1 MRNIELKKQPLFQ
14 STLGDLV
21 EVLKEELGFASES
34 GNDEK
39 GNTFPSGSKH
49 YVRGMKELAVAL
61 HCSISTA
68 QRIKSSGVIDAA
80 ISQNGKVVVIDV
92 ERALDILRVSNK
104 KWGRKYSQV
113 INRNRQFRWEI
124 RRLFSTVELSVHK
137 SRKNL

>member
-1 MRNIELKKQPLFQ
+1 MKDTLLKEKPLFQ

-21 EVLKEELGFASES
+21 EVLKEELGFASD
-34 GNDEK
+34 NI
-39 GNTFPSGSKH
+39 FPSGGKH
-49 YVRGMKELAVAL
+49 YVRGMKELAKAL

-104 KWGRKYSQV
+104 KWGRK
-113 INRNRQFRWEI
+113 
-124 RRLFSTVELSVHK
+124 
-137 SRKNL
+137 

>member
-1 MRNIELKKQPLFQ
+1 MKTLELRDKPLFQ

-21 EVLKEELGFASES
+21 DVMKEELGFASES

-39 GNTFPSGSKH
+39 GNTFPSGDKH
-49 YVRGMKELAVAL
+49 YVRGMKELAAAL
-61 HCSISTA
+61 HCSVSTA

-104 KWGRKYSQV
+104 KWERK
-113 INRNRQFRWEI
+113 
-124 RRLFSTVELSVHK
+124 
-137 SRKNL
+137 

>member
-1 MRNIELKKQPLFQ
+1 METFVLKNKPLFQ

-39 GNTFPSGSKH
+39 DNIFPSAGKH
-49 YVRGMKELAVAL
+49 YVRGMKELAKAL

-104 KWGRKYSQV
+104 KWGRK
-113 INRNRQFRWEI
+113 
-124 RRLFSTVELSVHK
+124 
-137 SRKNL
+137 

>member
-1 MRNIELKKQPLFQ
+1 METFVLKNKPLFQ

-39 GNTFPSGSKH
+39 DNIFPSGGKH
-49 YVRGMKELAVAL
+49 YVRGMKGGGIGVPPMLELAKAL

-104 KWGRKYSQV
+104 KWGRK
-113 INRNRQFRWEI
+113 
-124 RRLFSTVELSVHK
+124 
-137 SRKNL
+137 

>member
-1 MRNIELKKQPLFQ
+1 MRNIELKNQPLLQ

-104 KWGRKYSQV
+104 KWGRK
-113 INRNRQFRWEI
+113 
-124 RRLFSTVELSVHK
+124 
-137 SRKNL
+137 